1 MANTL
6 QFDLVSP
13 ERKLASVQATEVQI
27 PGTDGDMTAMEG
39 HAATITTLRPGI
51 LKVIGP
57 QGTQAFAVT
66 GGFAE
71 IGASA
76 VTVLAERAI
85 PTEWRGIRILNW
97 HRPLQAYLSGLL
109 AAGFELRH
117 FDEPGGP
124 GAGRTA
130 RALPEGCISFNLG
143 GSLGVP
149 RRFPG
154 SIPAQLRQSL

>member
-27 PGTDGDMTAMEG
+27 PGADGDMTAMEG

-85 PTEWRGIRILNW
+85 PTEELTGTVVDDLVAEARSLVAIAPADQKDAAEKLVND
-97 HRPLQAYLSGLL
+97 LL
-109 AAGFELRH
+109 ALRGTGH
-117 FDEPGGP
+117 H
-124 GAGRTA
+124 
-130 RALPEGCISFNLG
+130 
-143 GSLGVP
+143 
-149 RRFPG
+149 
-154 SIPAQLRQSL
+154 